1 MKTKCVEE
9 TFHQVHTEKDT
20 ESNQNKEVESD
31 ECLCMRDKDHVEKFF
46 QNYCQ
51 ETASFDSASDS
62 VIEEDLSQL
71 GVCKRQCPKTQV

>member
-31 ECLCMRDKDHVEKFF
+31 ECLCMRDKDHVEKFPKLLSR
-46 QNYCQ
+46 NCQ
-51 ETASFDSASDS
+51 F
-62 VIEEDLSQL
+62 
-71 GVCKRQCPKTQV
+71 